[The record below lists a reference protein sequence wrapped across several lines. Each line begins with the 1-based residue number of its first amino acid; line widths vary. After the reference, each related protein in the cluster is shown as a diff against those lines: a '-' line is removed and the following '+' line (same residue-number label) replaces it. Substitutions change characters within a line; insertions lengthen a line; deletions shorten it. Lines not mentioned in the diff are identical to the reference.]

1 MPIHP
6 IEFKYFYPDIREV
19 FTEES
24 KLKRWLDVEVA
35 LA

>member
-6 IEFKYFYPDIREV
+6 IEFRYFYPDMREV
-19 FTEES
+19 FAES
-24 KLKRWLDVEVA
+24 KLKRWLDVEAA